1 MKTIFIITFFIFAS
15 IAQIFAQQQ
24 RREILN
30 ELNTNRGGGR
40 VVVFEDDNIRHV
52 LGRHIAPPRP
62 ISIAADGTEYFAM
75 RGFRI
80 QAYVGNNQQVSRNQA
95 LTRRDAIRNAFPE
108 HRTEEI
114 FTSPFWRVRVGD
126 FETRDEADEA
136 MREIRRRFP
145 AFGHELSVVPDDV
158 RIPVRR

>member
-1 MKTIFIITFFIFAS
+1 MRTIFILTLLFALT
-15 IAQIFAQQQ
+15 IATSAQQQQ

-30 ELNTNRGGGR
+30 ELNANRGGGR
-40 VVVFEDDNIRHV
+40 VVVFEDENIRHV

-80 QAYVGNNQQVSRNQA
+80 QAYAGNNQQVSRNQA
-95 LTRRDAIRNAFPE
+95 LTRRDAIRDAFPE

-114 FTSPFWRVRVGD
+114 FTSPFWRVLVGD
-126 FETRDEADEA
+126 FENRDEADEV

-145 AFGHELSVVPDDV
+145 AFGREMSVVPDDV
-158 RIPVRR
+158 RVPVRR